1 MDRLN
6 NLQLH
11 PVSEKTRTLVTFRHN
26 FTSISTSCAGGRHN
40 IPRPLQVEL
49 GPFDLQSGVRVTCD
63 VGLSVPILVFLARLV
78 CSRPRP
84 DVRLRQTD
92 VRRTSSL
99 NAPYPMGVGIIILQT
114 SLKVIERGTIL
125 YTRYGFLLVFYRNFV
140 PNTHRF

>member
-1 MDRLN
+1 METEHTAI
-6 NLQLH
+6 QWAGY
-11 PVSEKTRTLVTFRHN
+11 SAAEQ
-26 FTSISTSCAGGRHN
+26 TSCAGGRHN